1 MSGQPDRPEG
11 IEMNSTTTIGRRR
24 SRIVRLAGVLA
35 TMALLTAS
43 VGATTVGAA
52 GNGERVATFTK
63 YITEWPSMA
72 GIVGGTVGA
81 GEFSGTVLYYA
92 PGDTTLI
99 TAIYHFG
106 GSRHQFTARM
116 HVEQT
121 GLHAVLV
128 GVITDGWGKGK
139 TVNGA
144 YDQITCDLSGAPTDC
159 FQGYL
164 QTGGAG

>member
-1 MSGQPDRPEG
+1 MDPK
-11 IEMNSTTTIGRRR
+11 IEIRRRR
-24 SRIVRLAGVLA
+24 SGAARVAVSLA
-35 TMALLTAS
+35 TLALLAAS
-43 VGATTVGAA
+43 IGVGSAAA
-52 GNGERVATFTK
+52 GESQRAATFTK
-63 YITEWPSMA
+63 YITTWPSMA
-72 GIVGGTVGA
+72 GIVGGSVGDGA
-81 GEFSGTVLYYA
+81 FSGSVVYYA

-106 GSRHQFTARM
+106 GSRHEFTARM

-139 TVNGA
+139 TVTGA
-144 YDQITCDLSGAPTDC
+144 YDQITCSLSGGPTDC

-164 QTGGAG
+164 DTHGG

>member
-1 MSGQPDRPEG
+1 MDPKTEIR
-11 IEMNSTTTIGRRR
+11 RRR
-24 SRIVRLAGVLA
+24 SGAARVAVSLA
-35 TMALLTAS
+35 TLALLAAS
-43 VGATTVGAA
+43 IGVGSAAA
-52 GNGERVATFTK
+52 GESQRAATFTK
-63 YITEWPSMA
+63 YITTWPSMA
-72 GIVGGTVGA
+72 GIVGGSVGDGA
-81 GEFSGTVLYYA
+81 FTGSVVYYA

-106 GSRHQFTARM
+106 GSRHEFTARM

-139 TVNGA
+139 TVTGA
-144 YDQITCDLSGAPTDC
+144 YDQITCSLSGGPTDC

-164 QTGGAG
+164 DTHGG